1 MNILAEIAARTKLRA
16 AEDKKRLPLAEVRRL
31 AESAAKGAA
40 SFAFERAL
48 RGEDISFI
56 CEVKRASPSK
66 GLIARDFP
74 YLDIARDYQAAGAA
88 AVSCLT
94 EPYWF
99 KGEDRCLCEI
109 SAALSIPVLRKD
121 FTVDEYMVYAARA
134 LGASAV
140 LLIVSIL
147 DDARLLSYRQ
157 LADELGLSSLVEAH
171 DETEVERALKVGARV
186 VGVNNRDLRTFQV
199 DMEVS
204 RRLRPLVPSEVVFV
218 SESGVN
224 GAEDIQKLRRYGVDA
239 VLIGETL
246 MRAADRRA
254 MLDEL
259 RDGAR

>member
-99 KGEDRCLCEI
+99 KGEDRCLREI

-134 LGASAV
+134 LG
-140 LLIVSIL
+140 VSQVQSGDPITAAFFNSL
-147 DDARLLSYRQ
+147 KDAYNAQ
-157 LADELGLSSLVEAH
+157 
-171 DETEVERALKVGARV
+171 
-186 VGVNNRDLRTFQV
+186 
-199 DMEVS
+199 
-204 RRLRPLVPSEVVFV
+204 
-218 SESGVN
+218 
-224 GAEDIQKLRRYGVDA
+224 
-239 VLIGETL
+239 
-246 MRAADRRA
+246 
-254 MLDEL
+254 
-259 RDGAR
+259 